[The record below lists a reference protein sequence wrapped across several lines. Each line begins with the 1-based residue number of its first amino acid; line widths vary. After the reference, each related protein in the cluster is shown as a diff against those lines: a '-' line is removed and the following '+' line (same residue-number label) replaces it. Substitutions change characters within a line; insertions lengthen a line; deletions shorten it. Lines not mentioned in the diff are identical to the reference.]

1 MAAKELKT
9 ATENLTCP
17 VCHQVFRNPK
27 YLSCYHSYCEECL
40 ERMQNHSRSPTAAS
54 YIICPEC
61 RKETVV
67 PAGVKELPNNFF
79 INRLVDE
86 FILKRKVEGEEDVK
100 CDNCDEDDPV
110 VSYCPD
116 CSIFLCQV
124 CNEAHKRDKRSRGHS
139 IVPLTELQSNKDV
152 SVVAK
157 VKIPMCKEHDY
168 ELKHYCE
175 TCEELV
181 CLYCTTKE
189 HSNHSHNTVKKMA
202 DKHRNELQKITSPV
216 EEMIKGLSDA
226 HRNIDD
232 VKKKVKQQ
240 GDEVDKKIDEHY
252 DALIQK
258 LTKQKEQLKQQA
270 HDAVSQKENALTVQL
285 KEVENMQTEV
295 LSVKELKDAIDN
307 SSDQEAL
314 SAKKQVI
321 VRMQQITDKY
331 KRLNVQ
337 PSQSATMEFISTEE
351 SLPQLGKVLTNVDA
365 GTFEVKSF
373 PNHVTVG
380 KELKFSIIT
389 KYRNGS
395 QCSVGG
401 SEVSVHVR
409 SSNGEV
415 THAQI
420 KDNDDGSYT
429 ISLVPRQ
436 AGKVKLFV
444 SINGQQTSGSPYN
457 LVQYV
462 DYATVGTSSIV
473 VNNDDNMDLP
483 WGIGFSKNG
492 SMWAVA
498 DYSKPCVY
506 IYDDQN
512 QLIHSFGSEEQFK
525 IPAGIAF
532 DENNYLYV
540 TDRGS
545 NNVKKFDIK
554 GTYRLQLGS
563 QKVGLHDPVGITAH
577 KNKIYVAD
585 YKCDC
590 VFVFQNTSQF
600 LHVIGKGKIQGPYD
614 VAVSCNNSLLVAGWT
629 NGCIYRFTLDGNYI
643 DKFGEAGSAR
653 GLLCNPSSLTIDSN
667 GFILVAEFSNNRVSV
682 FDKTGKFVH
691 CFGSMGYNNGQ
702 FQNPLGIALA
712 PNGNII
718 YVSDTDNNRIQIFS
732 I

>member
-1 MAAKELKT
+1 MAAKELKR
-9 ATENLTCP
+9 ATENLACP
-17 VCHQVFRNPK
+17 VCFQVFRNPK

-40 ERMQNHSRSPTAAS
+40 EKMQNQSSKV
-54 YIICPEC
+54 ICPEC
-61 RKETVV
+61 RKETEI
-67 PAGVKELPNNFF
+67 PAEGVKELPNNFF

-86 FILKRKVEGEEDVK
+86 FILKRKVEGEEEVK
-100 CDNCDEDDPV
+100 CDKCDEDDSV

-116 CSIFLCQV
+116 CSLFLCQV
-124 CNEAHKRDKRSRGHS
+124 CNEAHKRDKRSRGHG
-139 IVPLTELQSNKDV
+139 IVPLTELRSNTNV
-152 SVVAK
+152 SLVAK
-157 VKIPMCKEHDY
+157 VKVPMCKEHDY

-189 HSNHSHNTVKKMA
+189 HSDHSHDTVKKLA
-202 DKHRNELQKITSPV
+202 DKHRNELHKVTSPV

-226 HRNIDD
+226 HSNINN

-240 GDEVDKKIDEHY
+240 SDEVDKKIDEHY
-252 DALIQK
+252 DVLIQK
-258 LTKQKEQLKQQA
+258 LTKQKEELKQQA
-270 HDAVSQKENALTVQL
+270 HDAVSQKEKKLTVQL

-295 LSVKELKDAIDN
+295 LVMKELKDAIEKG
-307 SSDQEAL
+307 SDQEAL

-321 VRMQQITDKY
+321 DRMQRTTDRY
-331 KRLNVQ
+331 KKLDVQ
-337 PSQSATMEFISTEE
+337 PLQSATMEFVSTEE
-351 SLPQLGKVLTNVDA
+351 SFPQFGKVLTNVDT

-373 PNHVTVG
+373 PNHITVG
-380 KELKFSIIT
+380 KELEFSIIT
-389 KYRNGS
+389 KYCNGS
-395 QCSVGG
+395 QCSMGG
-401 SEVSVHVR
+401 SEVSVHVE
-409 SSNGEV
+409 SSSGEV
-415 THAQI
+415 THAQV
-420 KDNDDGSYT
+420 KDNNDGSYT
-429 ISLVPRQ
+429 ISLVPQQ

-462 DYATVGTSSIV
+462 DYTTVGRSSIV
-473 VNNDDNMDLP
+473 VNNNGDMDLP

-506 IYDDQN
+506 IYDDRN
-512 QLIHSFGSEEQFK
+512 QLIHSFGSQIQFK

-532 DENNYLYV
+532 DDNNHLYV

-545 NNVKKFDIK
+545 ITVKKFNINGK
-554 GTYRLQLGS
+554 FLLQFAS
-563 QKVGLHDPVGITAH
+563 QKAGLRDPVGITAH
-577 KNKIYVAD
+577 KNNIYIAD

-600 LHVIGKGKIQGPYD
+600 VHAIGKGQMQGPYD
-614 VAVSCNNSLLVAGWT
+614 VAVSSNNSLLVAGWA

-643 DKFGEAGSAR
+643 DKFGETGSGT
-653 GLLCNPSSLTIDSN
+653 GLLCNPSSLTVDSN
-667 GFILVAEFSNNRVSV
+667 GFILVAEFSNNRVSI
-682 FDKTGKFVH
+682 FDKTGKFVR
-691 CFGSMGYNNGQ
+691 CFGSVGYDNGQ
-702 FQNPLGIALA
+702 FQHPLGVALA

>member
-1 MAAKELKT
+1 MAAKELKR
-9 ATENLTCP
+9 ATENLACP
-17 VCHQVFRNPK
+17 VCFQVFRNPK

-40 ERMQNHSRSPTAAS
+40 EKMQNQSSKV
-54 YIICPEC
+54 ICPEC
-61 RKETVV
+61 RKETEI
-67 PAGVKELPNNFF
+67 PAEGVKELPNNFF

-86 FILKRKVEGEEDVK
+86 FILKRKVEGEEEVK
-100 CDNCDEDDPV
+100 CDKCDEDDSV

-116 CSIFLCQV
+116 CSLFLCQV
-124 CNEAHKRDKRSRGHS
+124 CNEAHKRDKRSRGHG
-139 IVPLTELQSNKDV
+139 IVPLTELRSNTNV
-152 SVVAK
+152 SLVAK
-157 VKIPMCKEHDY
+157 VKVPMCKEHDY

-189 HSNHSHNTVKKMA
+189 HSDHSHDTVKKMA
-202 DKHRNELQKITSPV
+202 DKHRNELHKVTSPV

-226 HRNIDD
+226 HSNINN

-240 GDEVDKKIDEHY
+240 SDEVDKKIDEHY
-252 DALIQK
+252 DVLIQK
-258 LTKQKEQLKQQA
+258 LTKQKEELKQQA
-270 HDAVSQKENALTVQL
+270 HDAVSQKEKKLTVQL

-295 LSVKELKDAIDN
+295 LVMKELKDAIEKG
-307 SSDQEAL
+307 SDQEAL

-321 VRMQQITDKY
+321 DRMQRTTDRY
-331 KRLNVQ
+331 KKLNVQ
-337 PSQSATMEFISTEE
+337 PLQSATMEFVSTEE
-351 SLPQLGKVLTNVDA
+351 SFPQFGKVLTNVDT

-373 PNHVTVG
+373 PNHITVG
-380 KELKFSIIT
+380 KELEFSIIT
-389 KYRNGS
+389 KYCNGS
-395 QCSVGG
+395 QCSIGG
-401 SEVSVHVR
+401 SKVSVHVE
-409 SSNGEV
+409 SSSGEV
-415 THAQI
+415 THAQV
-420 KDNDDGSYT
+420 KDNNDGSYT
-429 ISLVPRQ
+429 ISLVPQQ

-462 DYATVGTSSIV
+462 DYTTVGRSSIV
-473 VNNDDNMDLP
+473 VNNNGDMDLP

-512 QLIHSFGSEEQFK
+512 QLIHSFGSQIQFK

-532 DENNYLYV
+532 DDNNHLYV

-545 NNVKKFDIK
+545 ITVKKFNINGK
-554 GTYRLQLGS
+554 FLLQFAS
-563 QKVGLHDPVGITAH
+563 QKAGLRDPVGITAH
-577 KNKIYVAD
+577 KNNIYIAD

-600 LHVIGKGKIQGPYD
+600 VHAIGKGQMQGPYD
-614 VAVSCNNSLLVAGWT
+614 VAVSSNNSLLVAGWA

-643 DKFGEAGSAR
+643 DKFGETGSGT
-653 GLLCNPSSLTIDSN
+653 GLLCNPSSLTVDSN
-667 GFILVAEFSNNRVSV
+667 GFILVAEFSNNRVSI
-682 FDKTGKFVH
+682 FDKTGKFVR
-691 CFGSMGYNNGQ
+691 CFGSVGYDNGQ
-702 FQNPLGIALA
+702 FQHPLGIALA

>member
-1 MAAKELKT
+1 MAAKELKR
-9 ATENLTCP
+9 ATDNLACP
-17 VCHQVFRNPK
+17 VCYQVFKNPK
-27 YLSCYHSYCEECL
+27 YLSCYHSYCEKCL
-40 ERMQNHSRSPTAAS
+40 VGMQCHSATAPAR
-54 YIICPEC
+54 ITCPEC
-61 RKETVV
+61 RKDTVV
-67 PAGVKELPNNFF
+67 PPEGVKELPNNFF

-100 CDNCDEDDPV
+100 CDNCDEDDFI

-116 CSIFLCQV
+116 CSFFLCQV
-124 CNEAHKRDKRSRGHS
+124 CNEAHKRGKRSRGHG
-139 IVPLTELQSNKDV
+139 IVPLTELRSNKDV
-152 SVVAK
+152 SLVAK
-157 VKIPMCKEHDY
+157 VKVPMCKEHDY

-189 HSNHSHNTVKKMA
+189 HSDHSHNTVKKMA

-226 HRNIDD
+226 HRNIDN
-232 VKKKVKQQ
+232 VKKKVRQQ

-252 DALIQK
+252 NALIQK

-270 HDAVSQKENALTVQL
+270 HDAVLQKEKALTMQL
-285 KEVENMQTEV
+285 KEVENMQSEV
-295 LSVKELKDAIDN
+295 LSMKELKDAIEN
-307 SSDQEAL
+307 GSDQEAL

-321 VRMQQITDKY
+321 VRMQQVTDKY
-331 KRLNVQ
+331 KKLNVQ

-351 SLPQLGKVLTNVDA
+351 SLPQLGKVLTDVDA

-373 PNHVTVG
+373 PNHITVG

-389 KYRNGS
+389 KYRNAS
-395 QCSVGG
+395 QCSIGG
-401 SEVSVHVR
+401 SEVSVHVK
-409 SSNGEV
+409 SSTGEV
-415 THAQI
+415 THAQVE
-420 KDNDDGSYT
+420 DNNDGSYT
-429 ISLVPRQ
+429 ISFTPRQ
-436 AGKVKLFV
+436 AGKMKLFV

-462 DYATVGTSSIV
+462 DYATVGRSSVV
-473 VNNDDNMDLP
+473 VNNDDDMDLP

-512 QLIHSFGSEEQFK
+512 QLIHSFGSKEQFK

-532 DENNYLYV
+532 DENNCIYV

-545 NNVKKFDIK
+545 INVKKFDIK
-554 GTYRLQLGS
+554 GTYLLQLES
-563 QKVGLHDPVGITAH
+563 KKAELCDPVGITAH

-600 LHVIGKGKIQGPYD
+600 LHAIGKGRIRGPYD
-614 VAVSCNNSLLVAGWT
+614 VAVSCNSSLLVASWT

-643 DKFGEAGSAR
+643 DKFGETGS
-653 GLLCNPSSLTIDSN
+653 GSDLLCNPSSLTVDAN
-667 GFILVAEFSNNRVSV
+667 GFILVAEFSYNRVSV

-691 CFGSMGYNNGQ
+691 CFGSIGCNNGQ
-702 FQNPLGIALA
+702 FQHPLGIALA
-712 PNGNII
+712 PDGNII